1 MLVWVDV
8 SSFPRGLFSGF
19 RRSFFGV
26 CSIHRNHPEMVWHCE
41 EGPTPAPSTFG
52 WTCWAFCLCRWITLS
67 SGQLR
72 KMHDAI
78 NRAESAVFLK
88 RWKPETGLGLHST
101 WHVSCWYLSC
111 FLCVCNNLL
120 LYAASSK
127 SPPFPSRDGI
137 NELRWWMLS
146 RMAWTATPLSW
157 ERLADPFIVGGTG
170 WAWKPRSSSD
180 IPMVLGDCF
189 SGDGNIFLGSMM
201 PNDRHGCRLTLWK
214 LETTGSTFGRNWW
227 SLILSCGLKQHVK
240 MPISSSTKHNQCI

>member
-1 MLVWVDV
+1 
-8 SSFPRGLFSGF
+8 
-19 RRSFFGV
+19 
-26 CSIHRNHPEMVWHCE
+26 
-41 EGPTPAPSTFG
+41 
-52 WTCWAFCLCRWITLS
+52 
-67 SGQLR
+67 
-72 KMHDAI
+72 MHDAI
-78 NRAESAVFLK
+78 NRAESAVLLK
-88 RWKPETGLGLHST
+88 RWKPQTGLGLHST
-101 WHVSCWYLSC
+101 WHVSCWYLCC
-111 FLCVCNNLL
+111 FLCVLMIFL

-137 NELRWWMLS
+137 NKLRWWMLS

>member
-72 KMHDAI
+72 KMHDTI
-78 NRAESAVFLK
+78 NRAESAVFWSGGF
-88 RWKPETGLGLHST
+88 WKLVLGCILLGMFLVGT
-101 WHVSCWYLSC
+101 CLC
-111 FLCVCNNLL
+111 FLCFMPS
-120 LYAASSK
+120 SSK
-127 SPPFPSRDGI
+127 SPPFPPGMGSTI
-137 NELRWWMLS
+137 PRWWMLS

-157 ERLADPFIVGGTG
+157 ERLADPFILGGTG

-180 IPMVLGDCF
+180 IPMVVLVEMDTFFWGQWCLNDKSGCTVNWHFGSWKRLEALLEETGDRWC
-189 SGDGNIFLGSMM
+189 
-201 PNDRHGCRLTLWK
+201 
-214 LETTGSTFGRNWW
+214 
-227 SLILSCGLKQHVK
+227 LKQHFK